1 MEKGILQEDIYNFD
15 ETGFAMGLIATTKV
29 VTRAE
34 IYGRPSLLQPG
45 NCEWVTAI
53 ETINATGWALPSCI
67 IFKAAYFK
75 EAWFQE
81 SSLPSDW
88 MIERSSNKWITD
100 TIKISWL
107 QKIFIPSTTAC
118 TKGRY

>member
-34 IYGRPSLLQPG
+34 IYGYPSLLQPG

-53 ETINATGWALPSCI
+53 KTINATGWALPSCI

-81 SSLPSDW
+81 SSLPL
-88 MIERSSNKWITD
+88 N
-100 TIKISWL
+100 
-107 QKIFIPSTTAC
+107 
-118 TKGRY
+118 